1 MCVATKGTEALGFA
15 RAEDVRDL
23 GTAARE
29 QRVAYERLLPHKL
42 RSASSSRDA
51 FAAPTLSRALLQLG
65 AREIGSRFVLFAA
78 LAGGA
83 AAQRSG
89 GSGQCL
95 HMRVMDWRVHVRAD
109 RTDCARLHWP
119 GRQQWLHGTK
129 GLH

>member
-78 LAGGA
+78 LAGGEA
-83 AAQRSG
+83 FQRSG